1 MSQDRLFLAA
11 ELAKLGVNLEPGIL
25 DRLLGFLN
33 ILLRANQSTNLT
45 AIRDYREALVKHLF
59 DSLVILGF
67 PEYQRASKLLDVGS
81 GGGIPA
87 LPLAIAS
94 PDRSL
99 SSLDATRKKVEFQT
113 AAALELGLTNFTAY
127 WGRAESFGVDPQHR
141 QSYDLVLARAVA
153 ATAVLAEFT
162 LPFVKPGGYAM
173 FFKGQDYLP
182 GLNDSKHALS
192 LLGGQVER
200 VRGV

>member
-1 MSQDRLFLAA
+1 M
-11 ELAKLGVNLEPGIL
+11 
-25 DRLLGFLN
+25 
-33 ILLRANQSTNLT
+33 
-45 AIRDYREALVKHLF
+45 
-59 DSLVILGF
+59 
-67 PEYQRASKLLDVGS
+67 DVGS

-127 WGRAESFGVDPQHR
+127 WGRAESFGADPQHR

-173 FFKGQDYLP
+173 FYKGQDYLP
-182 GLNDSKHALS
+182 RLNQAKHAVR

-200 VRGV
+200 VEEFSLPEGRGERVIIIIKKVANTPALYPRKPGIPLKKPL